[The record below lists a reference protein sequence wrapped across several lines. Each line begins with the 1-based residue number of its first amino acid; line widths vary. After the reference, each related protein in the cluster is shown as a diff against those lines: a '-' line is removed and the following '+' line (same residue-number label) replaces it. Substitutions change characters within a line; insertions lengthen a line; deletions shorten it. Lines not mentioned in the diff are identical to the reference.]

1 MLENLYGLLFG
12 MKQDV
17 DYDYSYDYK
26 YNYSPQY
33 SEQDTYTYT
42 YSPNDQIYY
51 SPTIIVNSPS
61 AGITKKEARL
71 SSQTD
76 VNPMPITTQEVLQR
90 DTKTKKEARTNAV
103 TTDTIQSI
111 AIAVAVAGIGVVLFK
126 ALDKVPEIKPPK
138 IGGNKK

>member
-1 MLENLYGLLFG
+1 MFENLRGFLFG
-12 MKQDV
+12 AEQDI

-76 VNPMPITTQEVLQR
+76 VNPTPITTQEVLQR

-103 TTDTIQSI
+103 KTDTIQSI
-111 AIAVAVAGIGVVLFK
+111 AIAVAVAGIGAVLFK

-138 IGGNKK
+138 IGGSKK